1 MLIQAFCQ
9 TFLIHRQGV
18 NVNAVNAVSDVIQHF
33 LFDPVAH
40 IGNDNV
46 GAGTFADRMHF
57 HNKFRRADAA
67 ADQSRIEYDRFD
79 KTIFGAAHNPVFFRL
94 VDTAGRI
101 TSKINRQQFVVTIDQ
116 KHRNAGKNP
125 LNQGIFVF
133 NQINLA
139 VRKAAL

>member
-9 TFLIHRQGV
+9 TFLIHRQGI

-67 ADQSRIEYDRFD
+67 ADQRRVEDHSLHKAVPAPPKGLVLVRLRGGPLGI
-79 KTIFGAAHNPVFFRL
+79 GAL
-94 VDTAGRI
+94 VDQHALVHSIHEHRPY
-101 TSKINRQQFVVTIDQ
+101 SRQYLPHDGVLLPADGHLTVGDT
-116 KHRNAGKNP
+116 R
-125 LNQGIFVF
+125 L
-133 NQINLA
+133 
-139 VRKAAL
+139 